1 MRKSRAEAAR
11 TRERIVS
18 GASAMFREHG
28 LADVGVATVMA
39 DAGLTHGGF
48 YSHFESREALVAEA
62 IRFALVQS
70 AQRIYL
76 SELRNGDK
84 PGYSRLI
91 HKYLSAGHRDNPKNG
106 CVLASLGAEVARQ
119 GGESRTVFSQGVDEL
134 VTLLADLSPARTR
147 NARRA
152 HILSVISALA
162 GALTLARAVND
173 PGVSDE
179 ILVSVRKSLLADE
192 QRRNERRASQRKDL
206 ARTRK
211 PQTKM
216 KSVSA

>member
-1 MRKSRAEAAR
+1 MRKSRAEAAQ

-28 LADVGVATVMA
+28 LADVGVAALMA

-48 YSHFESREALVAEA
+48 YAHFESREALMAEA
-62 IRFALVQS
+62 IRYALVQS
-70 AQRIYL
+70 AQRIYSNAL
-76 SELRNGDK
+76 NNGDK

-91 HKYLSAGHRDNPKNG
+91 HRYLSKEHRDDPKNG

-119 GGESRTVFSQGVDEL
+119 DGESRSVFSQGFDGL

-147 NARRA
+147 VSRRA
-152 HILSVISALA
+152 HVLSVISALA
-162 GALTLARAVND
+162 GALTLARAVID
-173 PGVSDE
+173 PDVSDE

-192 QRRNERRASQRKDL
+192 RHRNERRTSQRK
-206 ARTRK
+206 RVM
-211 PQTKM
+211 TK
-216 KSVSA
+216 

>member
-18 GASAMFREHG
+18 GASAMFREQG
-28 LADVGVATVMA
+28 LADVGVASLMA

-48 YSHFESREALVAEA
+48 YAHFESREALVAEA
-62 IRFALVQS
+62 LRFALVQS

-76 SELRNGDK
+76 GELGSGDK

-91 HKYLSAGHRDNPKNG
+91 RKYLSKGHRDDPRNG

-119 GGESRTVFSQGVDEL
+119 DSESRSVFSRGFDEL
-134 VTLLADLSPARTR
+134 VTLLANLSPARTR

-152 HILSVISALA
+152 HVLTVISALA

-173 PGVSDE
+173 VDVSDE
-179 ILVSVRKSLLADE
+179 ILVSVRKTLLADE
-192 QRRNERRASQRKDL
+192 LRRNERMTGQGNRL
-206 ARTRK
+206 AGK
-211 PQTKM
+211 
-216 KSVSA
+216 

>member
-1 MRKSRAEAAR
+1 MRKSRAETAR

-28 LADVGVATVMA
+28 LADVGVASLME

-48 YSHFESREALVAEA
+48 YAHFESREALVAEA

-70 AQRIYL
+70 AQRIYM
-76 SELRNGDK
+76 SELRNGDQ
-84 PGYSRLI
+84 PGFSRLI
-91 HKYLSAGHRDNPKNG
+91 HKYLSERHRDDSRNG

-119 GGESRTVFSQGVDEL
+119 NDESRAVFTQGFGEL
-134 VTLLADLSPARTR
+134 VTLLADLSPERTR

-152 HILSVISALA
+152 HVLAVISTLA

-173 PGVSDE
+173 RNVSDE

-192 QRRNERRASQRKDL
+192 RRRNE
-206 ARTRK
+206 
-211 PQTKM
+211 
-216 KSVSA
+216 

>member
-18 GASAMFREHG
+18 GASAMFREQG
-28 LADVGVATVMA
+28 LADVGVASLMA

-62 IRFALVQS
+62 LRFALVQS

-76 SELRNGDK
+76 GELGSGDK

-91 HKYLSAGHRDNPKNG
+91 RKYLSKGHRDDPRNG

-119 GGESRTVFSQGVDEL
+119 GSESRSVFSRGFDEL
-134 VTLLADLSPARTR
+134 VTLLANLSPARTR

-152 HILSVISALA
+152 HVLTVISALA

-173 PGVSDE
+173 VDVSDE
-179 ILVSVRKSLLADE
+179 ILVSVRKTLLADE
-192 QRRNERRASQRKDL
+192 LRRNERMTSPGNRQAGK
-206 ARTRK
+206 
-211 PQTKM
+211 
-216 KSVSA
+216 

>member
-18 GASAMFREHG
+18 GASAMFRESG
-28 LADVGVATVMA
+28 LADVSVAALMA
-39 DAGLTHGGF
+39 NAGLTHGGF

-62 IRFALVQS
+62 LRFALVQS

-91 HKYLSAGHRDNPKNG
+91 RKYLSRAHRDDPKNG
-106 CVLASLGAEVARQ
+106 CVLASLAAEVARQ
-119 GGESRTVFSQGVDEL
+119 EGASRSVFTRGFDEL

-152 HILSVISALA
+152 HVLAVISALA
-162 GALTLARAVND
+162 GALTLARAVSD
-173 PGVSDE
+173 PLVSEE

-192 QRRNERRASQRKDL
+192 LRRNERRTRQGKRL
-206 ARTRK
+206 AR
-211 PQTKM
+211 
-216 KSVSA
+216 A

>member
-18 GASAMFREHG
+18 GASAMFREQG
-28 LADVGVATVMA
+28 LADVGVASLMA

-48 YSHFESREALVAEA
+48 YAHFESREALVAEA
-62 IRFALVQS
+62 LRFALVQS

-76 SELRNGDK
+76 GELGSGDK

-91 HKYLSAGHRDNPKNG
+91 RKYLSKGHRDDPRNG

-119 GGESRTVFSQGVDEL
+119 DSESRSVFSRGFDEL
-134 VTLLADLSPARTR
+134 VTLLANLSPARTR

-152 HILSVISALA
+152 HVLTVISALA

-173 PGVSDE
+173 VDGSDE
-179 ILVSVRKSLLADE
+179 ILVSVRKTLLADE
-192 QRRNERRASQRKDL
+192 LRRNERMTSQGNRL
-206 ARTRK
+206 AGK
-211 PQTKM
+211 
-216 KSVSA
+216 

>member
-1 MRKSRAEAAR
+1 MRKSRNEAAR

-18 GASAMFREHG
+18 GASAMFRERG
-28 LADVGVATVMA
+28 LADVGVAELMA

-48 YSHFESREALVAEA
+48 YAHFKSREALVVEA

-76 SELRNGDK
+76 SELKNGDQ

-91 HKYLSAGHRDNPKNG
+91 HKYLSERHRDDPKNG
-106 CVLASLGAEVARQ
+106 CVLASLGAEVARRD
-119 GGESRTVFSQGVDEL
+119 GESRSVFSEGFDEL
-134 VTLLADLSPARTR
+134 VTLLAELSPARTR

-162 GALTLARAVND
+162 GALTLSRAVND
-173 PGVSDE
+173 PDVSDE
-179 ILVSVRKSLLADE
+179 ILVSVRQSLLSDE
-192 QRRNERRASQRKDL
+192 KRRNKLRVSQRKRL
-206 ARTRK
+206 L
-211 PQTKM
+211 
-216 KSVSA
+216 

>member
-18 GASAMFREHG
+18 GASAMFREQG
-28 LADVGVATVMA
+28 LADVGVASLMA

-62 IRFALVQS
+62 LRFALTQS

-76 SELRNGDK
+76 GELGSGDK

-91 HKYLSAGHRDNPKNG
+91 RKYLSKGHRDDPGNG

-119 GGESRTVFSQGVDEL
+119 DGASRSVFSQGFDEL
-134 VTLLADLSPARTR
+134 VALLADLSPARTR

-152 HILSVISALA
+152 HVLSVISALA

-173 PGVSDE
+173 VDISDE
-179 ILVSVRKSLLADE
+179 ILVSVRKTLLADE
-192 QRRNERRASQRKDL
+192 LRRNERVKSQGNRL
-206 ARTRK
+206 TRE
-211 PQTKM
+211 
-216 KSVSA
+216 

>member
-18 GASAMFREHG
+18 GASALFREQG
-28 LADVGVATVMA
+28 LADVGVASLMA
-39 DAGLTHGGF
+39 NAGLTHGGF

-62 IRFALVQS
+62 LRFALVQS

-76 SELRNGDK
+76 GELRSGDK

-91 HKYLSAGHRDNPKNG
+91 RKYLSKGHRDDPRNG

-119 GGESRTVFSQGVDEL
+119 DGASRSVFSRGFDEL

-152 HILSVISALA
+152 HVLSVISALA

-173 PGVSDE
+173 VDVSDE
-179 ILVSVRKSLLADE
+179 ILVSVRKTLLADE
-192 QRRNERRASQRKDL
+192 LRRNERMTSQRNRLTSK
-206 ARTRK
+206 
-211 PQTKM
+211 
-216 KSVSA
+216 

>member
-18 GASAMFREHG
+18 GASAMFREQG
-28 LADVGVATVMA
+28 LADVGVASLMA

-62 IRFALVQS
+62 LRFALVQS

-76 SELRNGDK
+76 GELGSGDK

-91 HKYLSAGHRDNPKNG
+91 RQYLSKGHRDDPKNG

-119 GGESRTVFSQGVDEL
+119 DGESRSVFSRGFDEL
-134 VTLLADLSPARTR
+134 VTLLANLSPARTR

-152 HILSVISALA
+152 HVLTVISALA

-173 PGVSDE
+173 VDVSDE
-179 ILVSVRKSLLADE
+179 ILVSVRKTLLADE
-192 QRRNERRASQRKDL
+192 LRRNERMTSQGNRL
-206 ARTRK
+206 AGK
-211 PQTKM
+211 
-216 KSVSA
+216 

>member
-18 GASAMFREHG
+18 GASAMFREQG
-28 LADVGVATVMA
+28 LADVGVASLMA

-62 IRFALVQS
+62 LRFALVQS

-76 SELRNGDK
+76 GELRSGDQ

-91 HKYLSAGHRDNPKNG
+91 RKYLSKGHRDDPKNG

-119 GGESRTVFSQGVDEL
+119 DGESRSVFSRGFDEL
-134 VTLLADLSPARTR
+134 VTLLAELSPARTR

-152 HILSVISALA
+152 HVLSVISALA
-162 GALTLARAVND
+162 GALMLARAVND
-173 PGVSDE
+173 EDVSDE
-179 ILVSVRKSLLADE
+179 ILVSVRKTLLADE
-192 QRRNERRASQRKDL
+192 LRRNETMTGQGNRL
-206 ARTRK
+206 TG
-211 PQTKM
+211 T
-216 KSVSA
+216 

>member
-1 MRKSRAEAAR
+1 MRKSRAEAAQ

-28 LADVGVATVMA
+28 LADVGVVALMA

-48 YSHFESREALVAEA
+48 YAHFESREALMAEA
-62 IRFALVQS
+62 IRYALVQS
-70 AQRIYL
+70 AQRIYSSAL
-76 SELRNGDK
+76 NNGDK

-91 HKYLSAGHRDNPKNG
+91 HRYLSKEHRDDPKNG

-119 GGESRTVFSQGVDEL
+119 DGESRSVFSQGFDGL

-147 NARRA
+147 VSRRA
-152 HILSVISALA
+152 HVLSVISALA
-162 GALTLARAVND
+162 GALTLARAVID
-173 PGVSDE
+173 PDVSDE

-192 QRRNERRASQRKDL
+192 RHRNERSTSQRK
-206 ARTRK
+206 RVM
-211 PQTKM
+211 TK
-216 KSVSA
+216 

>member
-1 MRKSRAEAAR
+1 MRKSRAETAR

-18 GASAMFREHG
+18 GASAMFRERG
-28 LADVGVATVMA
+28 LADVGVAELMA

-48 YSHFESREALVAEA
+48 YAHFESREALVAEA

-76 SELRNGDK
+76 SELKNGDK

-91 HKYLSAGHRDNPKNG
+91 HKYLSERHRDDPKNG
-106 CVLASLGAEVARQ
+106 CVLASLGAEVARRD
-119 GGESRTVFSQGVDEL
+119 GESRSVFSEGFDEL

-162 GALTLARAVND
+162 GALTLSRAVNYPD
-173 PGVSDE
+173 VSDE
-179 ILVSVRKSLLADE
+179 ILVSVRQSLLSDE
-192 QRRNERRASQRKDL
+192 KRRNKLEASRRKRL
-206 ARTRK
+206 
-211 PQTKM
+211 
-216 KSVSA
+216 V

>member
-18 GASAMFREHG
+18 SASAMFREQG
-28 LADVGVATVMA
+28 LADVGVASLMA

-62 IRFALVQS
+62 LRFALVQS

-76 SELRNGDK
+76 GELGSGDK

-91 HKYLSAGHRDNPKNG
+91 RKYLSKGHRDDPRNG

-119 GGESRTVFSQGVDEL
+119 DSESRSVFSRGFDEL
-134 VTLLADLSPARTR
+134 VTLLANLSPARTR

-152 HILSVISALA
+152 HVLTVISALA

-173 PGVSDE
+173 VDVSDE
-179 ILVSVRKSLLADE
+179 ILVSVRKTLLADE
-192 QRRNERRASQRKDL
+192 LRRNERMTSQGNRLTGK
-206 ARTRK
+206 
-211 PQTKM
+211 
-216 KSVSA
+216 

>member
-18 GASAMFREHG
+18 GASAMFREQG
-28 LADVGVATVMA
+28 LADVGVAALMA

-62 IRFALVQS
+62 LRFALVQS

-76 SELRNGDK
+76 GELGSGDK

-91 HKYLSAGHRDNPKNG
+91 RKYLSKGHRDDPRNG

-119 GGESRTVFSQGVDEL
+119 DSESRSVFSRGFDEL
-134 VTLLADLSPARTR
+134 VTLLANLSPARTR

-152 HILSVISALA
+152 HVLTVISALA

-173 PGVSDE
+173 VDVSDE
-179 ILVSVRKSLLADE
+179 ILVSVRKTLLADE
-192 QRRNERRASQRKDL
+192 LRRNERMTSQGNRLTGK
-206 ARTRK
+206 
-211 PQTKM
+211 
-216 KSVSA
+216 

>member
-18 GASAMFREHG
+18 GASAMFRERG
-28 LADVGVATVMA
+28 LADVSVAALMA

-62 IRFALVQS
+62 LRFALVQS
-70 AQRIYL
+70 AQRMYL
-76 SELRNGDK
+76 GELGNGDK

-91 HKYLSAGHRDNPKNG
+91 QRYLSKGHRDDPKNG
-106 CVLASLGAEVARQ
+106 CVLASLAAEVARHD
-119 GGESRTVFSQGVDEL
+119 GESRSVFSRGFNEL

-152 HILSVISALA
+152 HVLSVISALA
-162 GALTLARAVND
+162 GALALARAVND
-173 PGVSDE
+173 PDASDE
-179 ILVSVRKSLLADE
+179 ILVAVRKSLLADE
-192 QRRNERRASQRKDL
+192 FRRKQPGTSQGK
-206 ARTRK
+206 RT
-211 PQTKM
+211 M
-216 KSVSA
+216 KS

>member
-11 TRERIVS
+11 TRDRIVS
-18 GASAMFREHG
+18 GASAMFRERG
-28 LADVGVATVMA
+28 LADVGVAALME

-62 IRFALVQS
+62 VRYALVES

-91 HKYLSAGHRDNPKNG
+91 HKYLSEGHRDNPKNG

-119 GGESRTVFSQGVDEL
+119 DVRSRTVFSHGFDKL
-134 VTLLADLSPARTR
+134 VSLLAELSPERTR
-147 NARRA
+147 KGRRA
-152 HILSVISALA
+152 HILAVISALV

-173 PGVSDE
+173 PDVSDE

-192 QRRNERRASQRKDL
+192 QRRNERQSSQDKRL
-206 ARTRK
+206 IGA
-211 PQTKM
+211 
-216 KSVSA
+216 

>member
-18 GASAMFREHG
+18 GASAMFREQG
-28 LADVGVATVMA
+28 LADVGVASLMA

-62 IRFALVQS
+62 LRFALVQS

-76 SELRNGDK
+76 GELGSGDK

-91 HKYLSAGHRDNPKNG
+91 RKYLSKGHRDDPKNG

-119 GGESRTVFSQGVDEL
+119 DGESRSVFSRGFDEL
-134 VTLLADLSPARTR
+134 VTLLANLSPARTR

-152 HILSVISALA
+152 HVLTVISTLA

-173 PGVSDE
+173 VDVSDE
-179 ILVSVRKSLLADE
+179 ILVSVRKTLLADE
-192 QRRNERRASQRKDL
+192 LRRNERMTSQGNRLGGK
-206 ARTRK
+206 
-211 PQTKM
+211 
-216 KSVSA
+216 

>member
-18 GASAMFREHG
+18 GASAMFREQG
-28 LADVGVATVMA
+28 LADVGVASLMA
-39 DAGLTHGGF
+39 GAGLTHGGF

-62 IRFALVQS
+62 LRFALVQS

-76 SELRNGDK
+76 SELGSGDK

-91 HKYLSAGHRDNPKNG
+91 RKYLSKGHRDNPGNG

-119 GGESRTVFSQGVDEL
+119 DGESRSVFSRGFDEL

-152 HILSVISALA
+152 HVLFVISALA

-173 PGVSDE
+173 VDVSDE
-179 ILVSVRKSLLADE
+179 ILGSVRKTLLAE
-192 QRRNERRASQRKDL
+192 ELRRNQSMTGQGDRLTAK
-206 ARTRK
+206 
-211 PQTKM
+211 
-216 KSVSA
+216 

>member
-1 MRKSRAEAAR
+1 MRKSRLEAAR

-28 LADVGVATVMA
+28 LADVGVAALMA

-62 IRFALVQS
+62 LRFALVQS

-91 HKYLSAGHRDNPKNG
+91 QKYLSKGHRDDPKNG

-119 GGESRTVFSQGVDEL
+119 DGESRAVFSQGFDEL

-152 HILSVISALA
+152 HVLSVISALT

-173 PGVSDE
+173 ADVSDE

-192 QRRNERRASQRKDL
+192 QRRNERTTSQGKHL
-206 ARTRK
+206 ART
-211 PQTKM
+211 
-216 KSVSA
+216 

>member
-18 GASAMFREHG
+18 GASAMFREQG
-28 LADVGVATVMA
+28 LADVGVASLMA

-48 YSHFESREALVAEA
+48 YAHFESREALVAEA
-62 IRFALVQS
+62 LRFALVQS

-76 SELRNGDK
+76 GELGSGDK

-91 HKYLSAGHRDNPKNG
+91 RKYLSKGHRDDPRNG

-119 GGESRTVFSQGVDEL
+119 DSESRSVFSRGFDEL
-134 VTLLADLSPARTR
+134 VTLLANLSPARTR

-152 HILSVISALA
+152 HVLTVISALA

-173 PGVSDE
+173 VDVSDE
-179 ILVSVRKSLLADE
+179 ILVSVRKTLLADE
-192 QRRNERRASQRKDL
+192 LRRNERMTSQGNRL
-206 ARTRK
+206 AGK
-211 PQTKM
+211 
-216 KSVSA
+216 